1 MGFVRRKQYKL
12 HNHFQDPEL
21 AGLEVVA
28 EPLPVGEHMVLLLTC
43 QSRPGQTAQE
53 VAEWVGKMSALLA
66 EAIEVWNLED
76 RTGRPVP
83 VTAEA
88 VATLDQDFL
97 YELAGAYFRASSEVP
112 APLEQPSSGGGPS
125 LEASLPMETL
135 SSSPPS

>member
-1 MGFVRRKQYKL
+1 MGYIRRKTYRL
-12 HNHFQDPEL
+12 HDHFEDPEL

-28 EPLPVGEHMVLLLTC
+28 EPLPIGEHMVLLLAC
-43 QSRPGQTAQE
+43 QQRPGKTREE
-53 VAEWVGKMSALLA
+53 VAEWVETVSTLLA
-66 EAIEVWNLED
+66 EAIESWNLED

-97 YELAGAYFRASSEVP
+97 YELAGAYFRAASEVP
-112 APLEQPSSGGGPS
+112 APLEQTSPAGGPS